1 MIDKIIKIDDIE
13 GKVYELENWKPSNAN
28 QVKKYFTEKANEIKQ
43 DYQKLLNDFNINK
56 IIFDSKMNF
65 KPIIGKT
72 YHLYENKTGQ
82 KFMSLI
88 SPSEWKK
95 NEDLFFL
102 GSYKQDTNQKWIV
115 NGFCMSSS
123 SLLMRTGSL

>member
-28 QVKKYFTEKANEIKQ
+28 QVKKYFSEKANEIKQ

-56 IIFDSKMNF
+56 VIFDSKMNF

-72 YHLYENKTGQ
+72 YHLYEKKSGK

-88 SPSEWKK
+88 SPLERRK
-95 NEDLFFL
+95 NKDLLFL
-102 GSYKQDTNQKWIV
+102 GSFKQDTNQRWVEVK
-115 NGFCMSSS
+115 S
-123 SLLMRTGSL
+123 

>member
-102 GSYKQDTNQKWIV
+102 GSYKQDTNQKWIEV
-115 NGFCMSSS
+115 NS
-123 SLLMRTGSL
+123 